1 MHKPIPVNKVNL
13 LLLSLLAFF
22 LPWGEGM
29 REVAGNISWVFPVLV
44 VLLLAANRRVLL
56 HPRSYGLFCLP
67 PAVKWLLVFVA
78 VHTTIYLWLNPE
90 LLAFG
95 KSVSTTAAGGVA
107 KVKSATGDVF
117 LRYFLYAAFGL
128 LLALFMRSKRCF
140 ARFWLCYG
148 LGFTATVFLGAGLQ
162 VAGGLVRATAGY
174 SDPNVMAMDALIV
187 MFGSTYML
195 TTVRGGQRMLYGTF
209 ALVAVYAVAMS
220 FSRGAMLAFSVC
232 LLVWLWRMGFVKSV
246 AAILLL
252 AVVLALVAEV
262 VDTVSTVSI
271 AQLLHTRFDLEK
283 VEASGGAHRTEIWQS
298 YLDHWDDWWLCG
310 TGMGNC
316 IAVLRHNGVPLLRE
330 THNQYLLYAVEY
342 GVVGFLLYM
351 RFICTALQ
359 QVRHATRQNVLLMLI
374 ALAFIVDSFFLNL
387 DHGRS
392 FWVVVALVC
401 FRWYQRKYLT
411 QRTQQHPPKYS
422 NTLPVT
428 TKRLND

>member
-195 TTVRGGQRMLYGTF
+195 TTVRGGAKNVIWNVCAR
-209 ALVAVYAVAMS
+209 
-220 FSRGAMLAFSVC
+220 RGVC
-232 LLVWLWRMGFVKSV
+232 RGD
-246 AAILLL
+246 
-252 AVVLALVAEV
+252 VVLA
-262 VDTVSTVSI
+262 
-271 AQLLHTRFDLEK
+271 
-283 VEASGGAHRTEIWQS
+283 GGDARI
-298 YLDHWDDWWLCG
+298 
-310 TGMGNC
+310 
-316 IAVLRHNGVPLLRE
+316 LRLPVGV
-330 THNQYLLYAVEY
+330 AVED
-342 GVVGFLLYM
+342 GV
-351 RFICTALQ
+351 RQECS
-359 QVRHATRQNVLLMLI
+359 RHTPACRGAGI
-374 ALAFIVDSFFLNL
+374 
-387 DHGRS
+387 GGGGG
-392 FWVVVALVC
+392 
-401 FRWYQRKYLT
+401 
-411 QRTQQHPPKYS
+411 
-422 NTLPVT
+422 
-428 TKRLND
+428 